1 MHPKACSLRVASGG
15 PTVELGNCSN
25 TGHLYYR
32 LTNIKQMV
40 ARHGYAI
47 KLLRIRNT
55 ISN

>member
-55 ISN
+55 ISS